1 MCQNS
6 PNLLVLAEICLLL
19 PLQTVDVEHGFSDQN
34 LTKTALRNRLGEL
47 ILGQLD
53 DNCCQVW
60 HMKKNRRVEK
70 HNVNHESQ

>member
-6 PNLLVLAEICLLL
+6 PNLLMLAEICLLL

-53 DNCCQVW
+53 DNF
-60 HMKKNRRVEK
+60 N
-70 HNVNHESQ
+70 